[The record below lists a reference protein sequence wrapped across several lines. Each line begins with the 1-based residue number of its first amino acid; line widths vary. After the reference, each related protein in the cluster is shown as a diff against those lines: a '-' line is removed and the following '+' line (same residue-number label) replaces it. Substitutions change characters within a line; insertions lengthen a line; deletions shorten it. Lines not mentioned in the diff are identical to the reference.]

1 MAVKTITI
9 DLEAY
14 DLLARRKR
22 PGQSFS
28 EVIKEHFGTIR
39 RGRDL
44 EDALARTSVSESTIE
59 AIERE
64 RARRGEDLPEA
75 PDPDDRLADA
85 ARREGFG
92 VPDVE
97 GFER

>member
-22 PGQSFS
+22 AGQSFS
-28 EVIKEHFGTIR
+28 QVIKEHFGSIR

-44 EDALARTSVSESTIE
+44 EDALGRIRLSESTID
-59 AIERE
+59 AIERQVE
-64 RARRGEDLPEA
+64 RRREDLAEA
-75 PDPDDRLADA
+75 PEL
-85 ARREGFG
+85 
-92 VPDVE
+92 
-97 GFER
+97 